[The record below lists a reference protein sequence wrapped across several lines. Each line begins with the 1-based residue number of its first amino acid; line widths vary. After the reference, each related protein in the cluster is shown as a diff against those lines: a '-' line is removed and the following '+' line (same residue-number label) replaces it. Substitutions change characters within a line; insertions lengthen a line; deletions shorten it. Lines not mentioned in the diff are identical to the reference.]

1 MLHPSVLTLS
11 LFIMPVKHLNCIEIS
26 YNISKRS
33 ICFYIFL
40 QENVDFNAQP
50 TVHHRDVALDDLRI
64 DDRNC
69 DQATGMIICPGADDC
84 FPNHALCI
92 MYV

>member
-1 MLHPSVLTLS
+1 M
-11 LFIMPVKHLNCIEIS
+11 
-26 YNISKRS
+26 
-33 ICFYIFL
+33 
-40 QENVDFNAQP
+40 DFNAQP